1 MQSSNNSH
9 VWIEQFF
16 NLNSSFSLY
25 YVRKKKKILTL
36 LFSVLLLT
44 LVGVGQ
50 LSAQQINKDFAIP
63 QMNACGAAETV
74 QLEIEAGDAGCS
86 DGTFSFVIP
95 DGFEYQT
102 GSLKLND
109 VEFADEVTVS
119 ATGST
124 GTKYTVT
131 GLTVPANGKLNIKF
145 DVQALCEGIQEEGE
159 SVAIDYEFSG
169 CFGETLVADSEAL
182 NVNYAVFQLDIE
194 SSSASAGVIGD
205 EITREIK
212 ITNTGNGSINSFKLK
227 RTFNGLVDA
236 TTLPAGWSVD
246 PTDASVL
253 IYTKP
258 SGVIVNGESITFNET
273 VRITDC
279 ENLTTNYLAYYGCTD
294 ICVPG
299 QGELDA
305 QLAFDFSIMP
315 RLEITPHT
323 VNEIACLDG
332 SD

>member
-16 NLNSSFSLY
+16 NLSNSFSLN

-44 LVGVGQ
+44 LVGAGQ

-63 QMNACGAAETV
+63 QMNACGEPETV
-74 QLEIEAGDAGCS
+74 QLEIEAGATVCS
-86 DGTFSFVIP
+86 GGTFSFVIP
-95 DGFEYQT
+95 EGFEYQA
-102 GSLKLND
+102 GSLMFDN
-109 VEFADEVTVS
+109 ASYGGTVTPS

-182 NVNYAVFQLDIE
+182 NVNYAVFQLNLE

-205 EITREIK
+205 VITREIK
-212 ITNTGNGSINSFKLK
+212 ITNTGNGNIGYFKLK
-227 RTFNGLVDA
+227 RTFNGL
-236 TTLPAGWSVD
+236 
-246 PTDASVL
+246 
-253 IYTKP
+253 
-258 SGVIVNGESITFNET
+258 E
-273 VRITDC
+273 
-279 ENLTTNYLAYYGCTD
+279 
-294 ICVPG
+294 
-299 QGELDA
+299 
-305 QLAFDFSIMP
+305 
-315 RLEITPHT
+315 
-323 VNEIACLDG
+323 
-332 SD
+332 